1 MSKNINH
8 IFSKPL
14 AAFLLATGGAKEKLT
29 KENAVCKGAAPA
41 PRELL
46 KKLDQN
52 FSSELSHKV
61 LPSPK
66 KVFE

>member
-14 AAFLLATGGAKEKLT
+14 AAFLLATRGAKEKLT

-41 PRELL
+41 PRELPQ
-46 KKLDQN
+46 KLDQN
-52 FSSELSHKV
+52 FLGRLHQSFPFLKS
-61 LPSPK
+61 
-66 KVFE
+66 F